1 MILDAAGDQGV
12 LHAPGYLLVLAIILP
27 VAGVLISF
35 VLGGRNAERTAL
47 CVIPLGLGV
56 VGAII
61 YEVSRT
67 GQTLTYVLGGWQPPL
82 GIALRADGLSAAMLA
97 TTALVIGATGLFARA
112 DFRTPQGVTEARSPL
127 VFWTLLLAVWA
138 ALNAVFLG
146 SDLFNLYVALELLTF
161 GAVPLVCLSGRA
173 DTIAAALRYLIFAL
187 AGSVL
192 YLLGT
197 ALFYGSLRHARHC
210 HFARSD
216 PR

>member
-27 VAGVLISF
+27 VAGVLLSF

-47 CVIPLGLGV
+47 CVIPVGLGV
-56 VGAII
+56 VGAIL

-82 GIALRADGLSAAMLA
+82 GIALRADGLSAAMLV
-97 TTALVIGATGLFARA
+97 TTALVIGATGLFARSRLPHA
-112 DFRTPQGVTEARSPL
+112 TRRDGSSFTAGFLDA
-127 VFWTLLLAVWA
+127 LLAVWA

-173 DTIAAALRYLIFAL
+173 DTIAAALRYLHFCA
-187 AGSVL
+187 SR
-192 YLLGT
+192 LGP
-197 ALFYGSLRHARHC
+197 LSARHC
-210 HFARSD
+210 APLR
-216 PR
+216 